1 MIKKI
6 CRWILRNE
14 IFEIERHWWRAGVN
28 QQLYDSESAEHGH
41 MTYNEYWGYEE

>member
-14 IFEIERHWWRAGVN
+14 IFEIERTWWRAGVN
-28 QQLYDSESAEHGH
+28 QQLYEPESAAHGH
-41 MTYNEYWGYEE
+41 KTYNEYWGYEE